1 MAEKRKKQWIAWILL
16 AAMTILPAGCSSQNE
31 ETKEKEPLVQIRE
44 TVRIGCLE
52 SEEYYFYTEQLD
64 SAADTLAKEGWLK
77 GYSGDGEDTEAVWSD
92 ICSADS
98 KEGMEFVDSAVY
110 DITRMSEADQE
121 ALLERRDLDLLLVF
135 GTAAGEW
142 ITKNSDAISYDYMV
156 FGSADPVT
164 AGIAAGETE
173 RLNSHA
179 FVHIDSKRT
188 GRQIDMAYRLFHYQD
203 IGVVYEDSAAAYS
216 YSGIRQ
222 LEERSKEYGFRIH
235 TLHVSEP
242 EDETDY
248 QRYYGELKAAYAE
261 LIPDIDVLYITTGK
275 IEDEKLPWLLEDVH
289 KAGVITVAET
299 QESQVKYGALVHI
312 TMSDPVEEGVFA
324 GKTIMD
330 YAAGTPIGKL
340 NQVYEITPKIVFNYD
355 TAKLLN
361 AEIPMSTY
369 LIADAIYPGDLGEA
383 GQ

>member
-1 MAEKRKKQWIAWILL
+1 MAGKNKNRLIMWVLL
-16 AAMTILPAGCSSQNE
+16 AAAAMLAAGCSSQKEAPKLKE
-31 ETKEKEPLVQIRE
+31 EPEPIERA
-44 TVRIGCLE
+44 VRIGCLE
-52 SEEYYFYTEQLD
+52 SEEYYFYTDQLD
-64 SAADTLAKEGWLK
+64 SAADTMAKEGWLT
-77 GYSGDGEDTEAVWSD
+77 GYSGEGENTEAVWDD
-92 ICSADS
+92 ICDS
-98 KEGMEFVDSAVY
+98 KSREGLEFVAGAVY
-110 DITRMSEADQE
+110 NMSRMDKA
-121 ALLERRDLDLLLVF
+121 ALKELLRRQDLDLLLVF
-135 GTAAGEW
+135 GTSAGAW
-142 ITKNSDAISYDYMV
+142 ITKNSDEISYDYMV

-164 AGIAAGETE
+164 AGIAAGETK

-188 GRQIDMAYRLFHYQD
+188 GRQIDMAYRLFHFQD

-222 LEERSKEYGFRIH
+222 LEERSSKYGFQIH

-242 EDETDY
+242 ETAEDY
-248 QRYYGELKAAYAE
+248 QRYYSELKAAYAE

-289 KAGVITVAET
+289 KAGIITVAET

-312 TMSDPVEEGVFA
+312 TMSDPEEEGGFA
-324 GKTIMD
+324 GKTIME
-330 YAAGTPIGKL
+330 YAAGTPIDEL

-369 LIADAIYPGDLGEA
+369 LIADAIYPGEA
-383 GQ
+383 KR

>member
-1 MAEKRKKQWIAWILL
+1 MTGKNKNRFIMWALL
-16 AAMTILPAGCSSQNE
+16 AAVTILAAGCSSQKE
-31 ETKEKEPLVQIRE
+31 EPEQRAEPEPIEKA
-44 TVRIGCLE
+44 VRIGCLE
-52 SEEYYFYTEQLD
+52 SEEYYFYTDQLD
-64 SAADTLAKEGWLK
+64 SAANTMAKEGWLT
-77 GYSGDGEDTEAVWSD
+77 GYSGEGGNTEAVWED
-92 ICSADS
+92 ICDS
-98 KEGMEFVDSAVY
+98 KSREGLEFVADAVY
-110 DITRMSEADQE
+110 NMTGMDEASMKE
-121 ALLERRDLDLLLVF
+121 LLRRKDLDLLLVF
-135 GTAAGEW
+135 GTSAGAW
-142 ITKNSDAISYDYMV
+142 ITKNSDEITYAYMV

-164 AGIAAGETE
+164 AGIAEGETK

-188 GRQIDMAYRLFHYQD
+188 GRQIDMAYRLFHFQD

-222 LEERSKEYGFRIH
+222 LEERSSKYGFQIH

-242 EDETDY
+242 ETAEDY
-248 QRYYGELKAAYAE
+248 QRYYSELKAAYAE

-289 KAGVITVAET
+289 KAGIITVAET

-312 TMSDPVEEGVFA
+312 TMSDPEEEGVFA
-324 GKTIMD
+324 GKTIME
-330 YAAGTPIGKL
+330 YAAGTPIDEL

-361 AEIPMSTY
+361 VEIPMSTY
-369 LIADAIYPGDLGEA
+369 LIADAIYPEEA
-383 GQ
+383 KR

>member
-1 MAEKRKKQWIAWILL
+1 MAGKNKNRLIMWVLL
-16 AAMTILPAGCSSQNE
+16 AAAAMLAAGCSSQKEAPKLKE
-31 ETKEKEPLVQIRE
+31 EPEPIERA
-44 TVRIGCLE
+44 VRIGCLE
-52 SEEYYFYTEQLD
+52 SEEYYFYTDQLD
-64 SAADTLAKEGWLK
+64 SAADTMAKEGWLT
-77 GYSGDGEDTEAVWSD
+77 GYSGEGENTEAVWDD
-92 ICSADS
+92 ICDS
-98 KEGMEFVDSAVY
+98 KSREGLEFVAGAVY
-110 DITRMSEADQE
+110 NMTRMDKA
-121 ALLERRDLDLLLVF
+121 ALKELLRRQDLDLLLVF
-135 GTAAGEW
+135 GTSAGAW
-142 ITKNSDAISYDYMV
+142 ITKNSDEISYDYMV

-164 AGIAAGETE
+164 AGIAAGETK

-188 GRQIDMAYRLFHYQD
+188 GRQIDMAYRLFHFQD

-222 LEERSKEYGFRIH
+222 LEERSSKYGFQIH

-242 EDETDY
+242 ETAEDY
-248 QRYYGELKAAYAE
+248 QRYYSELKAAYAE

-289 KAGVITVAET
+289 KAGIITVAET

-312 TMSDPVEEGVFA
+312 TMSDPEEEGGFA
-324 GKTIMD
+324 GKTIME
-330 YAAGTPIGKL
+330 YAAGTPIDEL

-369 LIADAIYPGDLGEA
+369 LIADAIYPGEA
-383 GQ
+383 KR

>member
-1 MAEKRKKQWIAWILL
+1 MAGKNKNRLIMWVLL
-16 AAMTILPAGCSSQNE
+16 AAAAMLAAGCSSQKEAPKLKE
-31 ETKEKEPLVQIRE
+31 EPEPIERA
-44 TVRIGCLE
+44 VRIGCLE
-52 SEEYYFYTEQLD
+52 SEEYYFYTDQLD
-64 SAADTLAKEGWLK
+64 SAADTMAKEGWLT
-77 GYSGDGEDTEAVWSD
+77 GYSGEGENTEAVWDD
-92 ICSADS
+92 ICDS
-98 KEGMEFVDSAVY
+98 KSREGLEFVAGAVY
-110 DITRMSEADQE
+110 NMTRMDKA
-121 ALLERRDLDLLLVF
+121 ALKELLRRQDLDLLLVF
-135 GTAAGEW
+135 GTSAGAW
-142 ITKNSDAISYDYMV
+142 ITKNSDEISYDYMV

-164 AGIAAGETE
+164 AGIAAGETK

-188 GRQIDMAYRLFHYQD
+188 GRQIDMAYRLFHFQD

-222 LEERSKEYGFRIH
+222 LEERSSKYGFQIH

-242 EDETDY
+242 ETVEDY
-248 QRYYGELKAAYAE
+248 QRYYSELKAAYAE

-289 KAGVITVAET
+289 KAGIITVAET

-312 TMSDPVEEGVFA
+312 TMSDPEEEGGFA
-324 GKTIMD
+324 GKTIME
-330 YAAGTPIGKL
+330 YAAGTPIDEL

-369 LIADAIYPGDLGEA
+369 LIADAIYPGEA
-383 GQ
+383 KR

>member
-1 MAEKRKKQWIAWILL
+1 MWVLL
-16 AAMTILPAGCSSQNE
+16 AAAAMLAAGCSSQKEAPKLKE
-31 ETKEKEPLVQIRE
+31 EPEPIERA
-44 TVRIGCLE
+44 VRIGCLE
-52 SEEYYFYTEQLD
+52 SEEYYFYTDQLD
-64 SAADTLAKEGWLK
+64 SAADTMAKEGWLT
-77 GYSGDGEDTEAVWSD
+77 GYSGEGENTEAVWDD
-92 ICSADS
+92 ICDS
-98 KEGMEFVDSAVY
+98 KSREGLEFVAGAVY
-110 DITRMSEADQE
+110 NMTRMDKA
-121 ALLERRDLDLLLVF
+121 ALKELLRRQDLDLLLVF
-135 GTAAGEW
+135 GTSAGAW
-142 ITKNSDAISYDYMV
+142 ITKNSDEISYDYMV

-164 AGIAAGETE
+164 AGIAAGETK

-188 GRQIDMAYRLFHYQD
+188 GRQIDMAYRLFHFQD

-222 LEERSKEYGFRIH
+222 LEERSSKYGFQIH

-242 EDETDY
+242 ETAEDY
-248 QRYYGELKAAYAE
+248 QRYYSELKAAYAE

-289 KAGVITVAET
+289 KAGIITVAET

-312 TMSDPVEEGVFA
+312 TMSDPEEEGGFA
-324 GKTIMD
+324 GKTIME
-330 YAAGTPIGKL
+330 YAAGTPIDEL

-369 LIADAIYPGDLGEA
+369 LIADAIYPGEA
-383 GQ
+383 KR

>member
-1 MAEKRKKQWIAWILL
+1 MAGKNKNRLIMWVLL
-16 AAMTILPAGCSSQNE
+16 AAAAMLAAGCSSQKEAPKLKE
-31 ETKEKEPLVQIRE
+31 EPEPIERA
-44 TVRIGCLE
+44 VRIGCLE

-64 SAADTLAKEGWLK
+64 SAADTMAKEGWLT
-77 GYSGDGEDTEAVWSD
+77 GYSGEGENTEAVWDD
-92 ICSADS
+92 ICDS
-98 KEGMEFVDSAVY
+98 KSREGLEFVAGAVY
-110 DITRMSEADQE
+110 NMTRMDKA
-121 ALLERRDLDLLLVF
+121 ALKELLRRQDLDLLLVF
-135 GTAAGEW
+135 GTSAGAW
-142 ITKNSDAISYDYMV
+142 ITKNSDEISYDYMV

-164 AGIAAGETE
+164 AGIAAGETK

-188 GRQIDMAYRLFHYQD
+188 GRQIDMAYRLFHFQD

-222 LEERSKEYGFRIH
+222 LEERSSKYGFQIH

-242 EDETDY
+242 ETAEDY
-248 QRYYGELKAAYAE
+248 QRYYSELKAAYAE

-289 KAGVITVAET
+289 KAGIITVAET

-312 TMSDPVEEGVFA
+312 TMSDPEEEGGFA
-324 GKTIMD
+324 GKTIME
-330 YAAGTPIGKL
+330 YAAGTPIDEL

-369 LIADAIYPGDLGEA
+369 LIADAIYPGEA
-383 GQ
+383 KR